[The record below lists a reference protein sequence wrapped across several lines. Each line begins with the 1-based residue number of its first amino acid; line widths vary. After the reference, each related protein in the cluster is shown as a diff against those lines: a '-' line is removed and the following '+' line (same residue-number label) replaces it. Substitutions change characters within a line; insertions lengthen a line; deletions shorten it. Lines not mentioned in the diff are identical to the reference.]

1 MKGLGTWTSKVV
13 LPVGP
18 GTGYLCSQAVPAFR
32 VVLFMVC
39 MGREM
44 CFHGSKCLPGVLK
57 TLSLKVLRTVF
68 TTLFHF
74 SKFNGISCPPWILKG
89 FYPFRFMN
97 EKRLNNF
104 PSMLDAL
111 AKTLLL
117 KNVVVIFFKLRR

>member
-1 MKGLGTWTSKVV
+1 M
-13 LPVGP
+13 
-18 GTGYLCSQAVPAFR
+18 A
-32 VVLFMVC
+32 C
-39 MGREM
+39 MCREM

-117 KNVVVIFFKLRR
+117 KNVVVIFLNEEDNELSQECVVPHPKLRECPDRLEFNP